1 MRHAV
6 AGGVEDAIDSEVNR
20 GAPGVGARIA
30 LRSSDDPAAQHSGTP
45 ELTIKLDVAFEYLPH
60 YQSERADGDIQTG
73 HAERSDVIGDNPS
86 HQITI
91 RNRLAFGGEGI
102 AWIAEGLAEGRGL

>member
-73 HAERSDVIGDNPS
+73 HAERADIIGDDAS
-86 HQITI
+86 HQVAVCHG
-91 RNRLAFGGEGI
+91 LAFGGKSF
-102 AWIAEGLAEGRGL
+102 ARIAEGLAEGRGL